1 MPSSGK
7 SIESTCTRNSKK
19 KRPILMA
26 VEKWSTFVQNFV
38 NIAIG
43 YYFNDDSYI

>member
-1 MPSSGK
+1 
-7 SIESTCTRNSKK
+7 
-19 KRPILMA
+19 MA

-43 YYFNDDSYI
+43 YYFNDDSYIQYLYTVVGLSDLKGVSPLVQL